1 MKKAYGLIVALLL
14 LAPIA
19 LNNARAQDTLRAAA
33 VVNDDVISVLDLSL
47 RTRLAIASIG
57 AKDSPE
63 IRQRLTPQVLRALI
77 DERLQL
83 QEAKRLS
90 LEPTE
95 QEVEEAFA
103 AIAQG
108 NNMSPE
114 QFTEVLRQNNVL
126 PTAVKD
132 QARAELAWRGVVERR
147 IRRQITISNEQIGA
161 EIERLKGQDGQ
172 LQYRI
177 AELFLSVDNP
187 GDEARVSE
195 NIARLADEIRKGT
208 PFQAVAKQFSQSS
221 TASVG
226 GDLGWVTLDQI
237 DPAVARAVQGLQKN
251 GLAGPIR
258 GTAGYYIVGLID
270 QRTFRLGEQL
280 IDTRAIAL
288 PVRPGTSAEVIEQ
301 RMAQLAAIQP
311 RIESCTNLQTLA
323 KEAGE
328 DAVVRDTGRQRP
340 QDLPPDVARAIE
352 GVAVGQASAP
362 FRRADALIIAVVCG
376 RDSSGIDRKRVEER
390 LVQEQIELRARR
402 YLRDL
407 RRSADLDIRI

>member
-1 MKKAYGLIVALLL
+1 MKKAYGLLLALLL
-14 LAPIA
+14 LAPA
-19 LNNARAQDTLRAAA
+19 AFNDVRAQETLRAAA

-47 RTRLAIASIG
+47 RTRLTIASIG
-57 AKDSPE
+57 AQDSPE
-63 IRQRLTPQVLRALI
+63 IRQRLTPQVLRTLI

-95 QEVEEAFA
+95 QEVDEAFA

-108 NNMSPE
+108 NNMTPE
-114 QFTEVLRQNNVL
+114 QFTQVLSQNNVL
-126 PTAVKD
+126 PAAVKD
-132 QARAELAWRGVVERR
+132 QARAELAWRGVIERR
-147 IRRQITISNEQIGA
+147 VRRQITISNEQVGA

-172 LQYRI
+172 LQYRV
-177 AELFLSVDNP
+177 AELFLSVDSP
-187 GDEARVSE
+187 DDEGRVRE
-195 NIARLADEIRKGT
+195 NIDRLADEIRKGR

-237 DPAVARAVQGLQKN
+237 DPAVARAVQDLQKG

-258 GTAGYYIVGLID
+258 GTAGYYIAGLID

-280 IDTRAIAL
+280 IDTRAIAV
-288 PVRPGTSAEVIEQ
+288 PVRPDTSADVIEQ
-301 RMAQLAAIQP
+301 RMEQLAAIQP
-311 RIESCTNLQTLA
+311 RVQSCTDLQTLA
-323 KEAGE
+323 KEAGD

-362 FRRADALIIAVVCG
+362 FRRADALLIAIVCG

-390 LVQEQIELRARR
+390 LIQEQIELRARR